1 MNSTLKIELP
11 KPNKS
16 EMFELKSYE
25 KFRDT
30 EDVRFFDISI
40 NNSNF
45 RDLVIHNGPAVSPP
59 NDKELGNW
67 QFYIHHKQEDNL
79 LAISGGRTFYL
90 VNLGWEYPFYK
101 VRLES
106 CGLILKIPRG
116 TFHRSV
122 SDENGSVVLNQAI
135 RDKEGSVESEFKVT
149 NSKDN
154 KKLHDCITN
163 LQPKFKIYSVK

>member
-1 MNSTLKIELP
+1 MVLTDTLSSKFICFHLINISNKLNSTLKIELA

-40 NNSNF
+40 YNSNF

-79 LAISGGRTFYL
+79 LACLLYTS
-90 VNLGWEYPFYK
+90 P
-101 VRLES
+101 S
-106 CGLILKIPRG
+106 PRDRG
-116 TFHRSV
+116 
-122 SDENGSVVLNQAI
+122 
-135 RDKEGSVESEFKVT
+135 
-149 NSKDN
+149 
-154 KKLHDCITN
+154 
-163 LQPKFKIYSVK
+163 